1 MLFIHYFNSR
11 ISRIG
16 PSNGAPAGIFRFGSL
31 RKAENVLLFQEKLAW
46 NFEIRVISSW
56 LWSALPRRTICLS
69 VRSSRSEGR
78 KSGIRRQSS
87 PFSNT
92 GSQWIKAPLRSAFI
106 SPQPERSAKIR
117 RSSRLVGRSDGS
129 PWAGKHGEEQIPSAL
144 FHPEG
149 GFCIASLFK
158 NRLFHHHP
166 HRG

>member
-106 SPQPERSAKIR
+106 SIISVSESKRFVLFLDPLSYFSSFPKIHR
-117 RSSRLVGRSDGS
+117 
-129 PWAGKHGEEQIPSAL
+129 
-144 FHPEG
+144 
-149 GFCIASLFK
+149 CILHRK
-158 NRLFHHHP
+158 NLSCRY
-166 HRG
+166 